1 MECFFVFH
9 SFDFL
14 VQQRS
19 DATRE
24 GPGIFPQG
32 LLFWFGSFFCYS
44 SFLLVVLMMIIRSR
58 TSSGKPASIE
68 EEQQSPLYYS
78 SPSRSLDIRWQTSVR
93 TLGGEKIFLFLLYFI
108 YILYYSAYVY
118 KVRLWQNG
126 PKKEKNVRLVV
137 IFSSCLRKTIKIQ
150 NKRASLLYARRT
162 DDCVARRKD
171 SKKADEREISGSH
184 FLCLSSVICITADR
198 QERQRL
204 S

>member
-78 SPSRSLDIRWQTSVR
+78 SPSRSLDIRWRTSVR
-93 TLGGEKIFLFLLYFI
+93 TLEGKKYFYFYYTLSIYSTTLHMFIKYDYGRTGPKKKKCPPCGDFLFL
-108 YILYYSAYVY
+108 S
-118 KVRLWQNG
+118 
-126 PKKEKNVRLVV
+126 EKN
-137 IFSSCLRKTIKIQ
+137 IKIQ
-150 NKRASLLYARRT
+150 NKRASLQYARRT

-204 S
+204 A